1 MPNALT
7 RATYTI
13 SDALIERMVLEP
25 VELPRGLAGFQLARS
40 GYLDNHTMAEQGF
53 PGNSAEG
60 FARIG
65 RITGFLA
72 EYANPAAGSAA
83 GPGVDVAAGA
93 VVHLFDRED
102 SVKVWMHDI
111 FLRQFQENVGES
123 SRDGSEL
130 VSVEKLRRQRLRRR
144 GGVAAGDAPRHR
156 PGSSRRPVIDF
167 RVGRL
172 LGVAFVVSTGDLE
185 RLDVTT
191 DLALAL
197 ERRMVSVTL
206 GG

>member
-1 MPNALT
+1 MPTALT
-7 RATYTI
+7 RATYMI
-13 SDALIERMVLEP
+13 SDALIERMILEP
-25 VELPRGLAGFQLARS
+25 AELPAGLAGFELARS

-60 FARIG
+60 FAQVG
-65 RITGFLA
+65 RVTGYLA
-72 EYANPAAGSAA
+72 EYANPSAGAAA

-93 VVHLFDRED
+93 VVHLFDHED
-102 SVKVWMHDI
+102 SVSVWMREI

-123 SRDGSEL
+123 GRDGSKLISVENLEASGLADEAVSLHATHRGPVGL
-130 VSVEKLRRQRLRRR
+130 VS
-144 GGVAAGDAPRHR
+144 
-156 PGSSRRPVIDF
+156 STVIDF

-185 RLDVTT
+185 RLGPTT

>member
-1 MPNALT
+1 MSTALT

-13 SDALIERMVLEP
+13 SDALIERMILDP
-25 VELPRGLAGFQLARS
+25 AELPGGLAGFQLVRS

-53 PGNSAEG
+53 PGNSAER

-72 EYANPAAGSAA
+72 EYANPEASAA
-83 GPGVDVAAGA
+83 EAPGIDVAAGA
-93 VVHLFDRED
+93 VVHLFDNEE
-102 SVKVWMHDI
+102 SVKVWMHEI
-111 FLRQFQENVGES
+111 FLRQFEENVGES

-130 VSVEKLRRQRLRRR
+130 VSVEKLSARGFADEAVSLRATHR
-144 GGVAAGDAPRHR
+144 GTVGLV
-156 PGSSRRPVIDF
+156 SSTVIDF

-185 RLDVTT
+185 RLEPTT

-197 ERRMVSVTL
+197 ERRMVAVTL

>member
-1 MPNALT
+1 MPTALT
-7 RATYTI
+7 QATYTI
-13 SDALIERMVLEP
+13 SDAVIERMILDSA
-25 VELPRGLAGFQLARS
+25 ELPGGLAGFQLARS

-130 VSVEKLRRQRLRRR
+130 VSVEKLDARGFADEAVSLRATHR
-144 GGVAAGDAPRHR
+144 GTVGLV
-156 PGSSRRPVIDF
+156 SSTVIDF

>member
-25 VELPRGLAGFQLARS
+25 AELPDGLAGFQVARS

-65 RITGFLA
+65 RITGYLA

-102 SVKVWMHDI
+102 NVKVWMHDI

-123 SRDGSEL
+123 NRDGSEL
-130 VSVEKLRRQRLRRR
+130 VSVEKLNAHGFADEAVSLRATHR
-144 GGVAAGDAPRHR
+144 GTAGLV
-156 PGSSRRPVIDF
+156 SSTVIDF

>member
-1 MPNALT
+1 MSTALT

-13 SDALIERMVLEP
+13 SDALIERMILDP
-25 VELPRGLAGFQLARS
+25 TELPGGLAGFQLARS

-53 PGNSAEG
+53 PGNSAER

-72 EYANPAAGSAA
+72 EYANPEASAA
-83 GPGVDVAAGA
+83 EAPGIDVAAGA
-93 VVHLFDRED
+93 VVHLFDNEE
-102 SVKVWMHDI
+102 SVQVWMHEI
-111 FLRQFQENVGES
+111 FLRQFEENVGES

-130 VSVEKLRRQRLRRR
+130 VSVEKLDARGFADEAVSLRATHR
-144 GGVAAGDAPRHR
+144 GTVGLV
-156 PGSSRRPVIDF
+156 SSTVIDF

-185 RLDVTT
+185 RLEPTT

-197 ERRMVSVTL
+197 ERRMVAVTL

>member
-1 MPNALT
+1 MPTALT

-25 VELPRGLAGFQLARS
+25 AELPDGLAGFQMARS
-40 GYLDNHTMAEQGF
+40 GYLDNQTMAEHGF

-65 RITGFLA
+65 RITGYLS
-72 EYANPAAGSAA
+72 EYANPAAGSGA

-102 SVKVWMHDI
+102 SVKVWMHDV

-130 VSVEKLRRQRLRRR
+130 VSVEKLSVRGFTDEAVSLRATHR
-144 GGVAAGDAPRHR
+144 GTVGLV
-156 PGSSRRPVIDF
+156 SSTVIDF

-197 ERRMVSVTL
+197 ERRMVAVTL

>member
-25 VELPRGLAGFQLARS
+25 VELPDGLAGFQLARS

-130 VSVEKLRRQRLRRR
+130 VSVENLDARGFADEAVSLRATHR
-144 GGVAAGDAPRHR
+144 GTVGLV
-156 PGSSRRPVIDF
+156 SSTVIDF

-191 DLALAL
+191 DLALGL

>member
-1 MPNALT
+1 MSTALT

-13 SDALIERMVLEP
+13 SDALIERMILDP
-25 VELPRGLAGFQLARS
+25 TELPGGLAGFQLARS

-53 PGNSAEG
+53 PGNSAERFG
-60 FARIG
+60 RIG

-72 EYANPAAGSAA
+72 EYTNPEASAA
-83 GPGVDVAAGA
+83 EAPGIDVAAGA
-93 VVHLFDRED
+93 VVHLFDNEE
-102 SVKVWMHDI
+102 SVKVWMHEI
-111 FLRQFQENVGES
+111 FLRQFEENVGES

-130 VSVEKLRRQRLRRR
+130 VSVEKLSARGFADEAVSLRATHR
-144 GGVAAGDAPRHR
+144 GTVGLV
-156 PGSSRRPVIDF
+156 SSTVIDF

-185 RLDVTT
+185 RLEPTT

-197 ERRMVSVTL
+197 ERRMVAVTL

>member
-1 MPNALT
+1 MSTALT

-25 VELPRGLAGFQLARS
+25 VELPGGLSSFQLARS

-60 FARIG
+60 FARVG
-65 RITGFLA
+65 RITGYLA

-130 VSVEKLRRQRLRRR
+130 VSVEKLSARGFADEAVSLR
-144 GGVAAGDAPRHR
+144 ATHR
-156 PGSSRRPVIDF
+156 STVGLVSSTVIDF

-185 RLDVTT
+185 RLEPTT

-197 ERRMVSVTL
+197 ERRMVAVTL